1 MATSA
6 AGLAI
11 ALATRLAGRSA
22 SRAAPACKASSMRCS
37 RSRAIK
43 SALRAARVSIRALI
57 LFSPPAPQCRGVVF
71 ELFQGRREGR
81 GRVARDFPEPREDQ
95 HGDGDIEQGYS
106 ADRLETVVIP
116 EPGNDK
122 QRGEK
127 KREETEHGADRRQQ
141 HHLLDAL
148 ARLGKLDAC
157 ELEAGAQYRERTGAE
172 LRHRAHDAALRPAV
186 LTLGHFDQRRL
197 INTPTRKPTAA
208 AAPIACHGLSRT

>member
-11 ALATRLAGRSA
+11 ALATRLAGRSV
-22 SRAAPACKASSMRCS
+22 SRAAPACTATSRRCS
-37 RSRAIK
+37 RSGAIK
-43 SALRAARVSIRALI
+43 SAWRAASVSIRALI

-81 GRVARDFPEPREDQ
+81 GRVSRDLSEPREDQ
-95 HGDGDIEQGYS
+95 HGDGGIEQGYP

-157 ELEAGAQYRERTGAE
+157 ELEAGAPYRERTGAGP
-172 LRHRAHDAALRPAV
+172 RPRAPDPPLRPAGPSPRP
-186 LTLGHFDQRRL
+186 LDPPAP
-197 INTPTRKPTAA
+197 IKTPTREPPA
-208 AAPIACHGLSRT
+208 

>member
-11 ALATRLAGRSA
+11 ALATRLAGRSV
-22 SRAAPACKASSMRCS
+22 SRAAPACNASSMRCS

-43 SALRAARVSIRALI
+43 SALRAASVSIRALI

-71 ELFQGRREGR
+71 ELFQGRREGC

-157 ELEAGAQYRERTGAE
+157 ELEAGAQYRERTGGQVR
-172 LRHRAHDAALRPAV
+172 LRAPDTAMPPAV
-186 LTLGHFDQRRL
+186 PTLGPF
-197 INTPTRKPTAA
+197 A
-208 AAPIACHGLSRT
+208 